1 VQLWTKSLP
10 IRFVADECGALGRGQ
25 IAGKAVNLQQERRH
39 KMFMYSSFPRCRVSA
54 RL

>member
-1 VQLWTKSLP
+1 VQLWIKSLP
-10 IRFVADECGALGRGQ
+10 IRFVTDECGALGRGQ

-39 KMFMYSSFPRCRVSA
+39 KMYSSFPRCRVSA